1 MINRFYEALSN
12 KENKMIEIRRYL
24 HAHPELSF
32 EEEKTAQYISDFYKD
47 KDVEIKTHIG
57 GKGIYGIK
65 VTIDSGK
72 PGKTLALR
80 ADFDALPIK
89 EDTGLAFT
97 SKNEGVMHA
106 CGHDAHTAYLMVL
119 AETLI
124 EFKDHLQ
131 GKIIIIHQPAEE
143 KPPGGAQ
150 ALIKDGILDGVD
162 NVIGV
167 HVISNLESNRVYYRE
182 GNVQSG
188 RNIFKL
194 KIIGQGG
201 HGSSP
206 HLANDPIVAASSF
219 VMSVQTIVSRKLNP
233 FDMGVISIG
242 SFDGKGQFNIIKN
255 EVELEGDVRGMNEET
270 MQLIEDEIKRISH
283 GLETMYGVKCDLEYH
298 RDYPVLYNDPTLTK
312 QVANAIRTSNIKE
325 INSVERTEPLP
336 PSEDFAYYAKELPCT
351 FFYVGASPKDKQ
363 TYPHHH
369 PKFDIDESS
378 LLIAAKSV
386 AAATFDYLGVKS

>member
-1 MINRFYEALSN
+1 MLNYFYERLSK

-24 HAHPELSF
+24 HEHPELSF
-32 EEEKTAQYISDFYKD
+32 EEKETAQYIADFYKD
-47 KDVEIKTHIG
+47 KDVTLQTHIG
-57 GKGIYGIK
+57 GEGIYGIK

-89 EDTGLAFT
+89 EDTGLPFS

-106 CGHDAHTAYLMVL
+106 CGHDAHTAYMMVL

-124 EFKDHLQ
+124 EVKDQLK
-131 GKIIIIHQPAEE
+131 GKIVIIHQPAEE
-143 KPPGGAQ
+143 KPPGGSQ
-150 ALIKDGILDGVD
+150 YLIKDGILDGVD

-167 HVISNLESNRVYYRE
+167 HVMSALESDHVYYRE

-194 KIIGQGG
+194 KITGRGG

-219 VMSVQTIVSRKLNP
+219 VMSVQTIVSRRLNP

-255 EVELEGDVRGMNEET
+255 EVTLEGDVRGMNEET
-270 MQLIEDEIKRISH
+270 LQLIESEVKRLSK
-283 GLETMYGVKCDLEYH
+283 GLESMYGVQCELEYT
-298 RDYPVLYNDPTLTK
+298 RDYPVLYNDPELTK
-312 QVANAIRTSNIKE
+312 QVAKAIEAANIPEVK
-325 INSVERTEPLP
+325 SVERCEPQP

-351 FFYVGASPKDKQ
+351 FFYVGASPKDKE
-363 TYPHHH
+363 TFPHHH
-369 PKFDIDESS
+369 PKFDIDEGS

-386 AAATFDYLGVKS
+386 AAVTFDYLGVQ